1 MGLDFRM
8 DLCWIGSNL
17 SLVVFLF
24 LFFWCVR
31 VWGGGGYGLGFNRFS
46 LGSNW

>member
-24 LFFWCVR
+24 IF
-31 VWGGGGYGLGFNRFS
+31 WGGGGVGDTDWVLID
-46 LGSNW
+46 LV